1 MSEQPGVSQPSGPDA
16 VGAQPHAEGGV
27 GHAPPSPSESK
38 EGSGRRPGAGLLE
51 TLESLAMALILALI
65 MRGSVMEAYVIP
77 TGSMA
82 PTLLGRH
89 AALVCPNCGYRYSRG
104 ASGEGPGVN
113 LGGVYCPNDLYPA
126 TIPALTSRARA
137 LWILG
142 YFGISV
148 LVAAGVYGLG
158 RWVYRDEQF
167 AKVASVVSC
176 LVLFYLLLGTLQPL
190 RGGDRILVNK
200 LYYRLH
206 PPERWNVIV
215 FKSPED
221 ISRSFIK
228 RLVGLPGDRVE
239 IANGDVII
247 NGVVSRKPEYAQDA
261 VWRLV
266 YDDRFG
272 AAYPP
277 ALNSAGTRI
286 PAPTAWQGP
295 AGRYRDGPEGVVLYG
310 AGMPVPATEAGSQ
323 GPVEVRFVRRA
334 LGPSGE
340 EHVITDI
347 LDQSGYNQG
356 VGQNVVGDLRVEG
369 ECVLLGSE
377 GSFWVGIDQD
387 AHRYR
392 LRLEAT
398 GAGRARA
405 VLEVNGEPKG
415 SADLV
420 AGIGNPAPQP
430 WHRVELRKVDFLL
443 EATVD
448 GKVLGPVDLWPG
460 RVEELRSAHSGVLL
474 GAAGLEARA
483 RRLRI
488 ERDIYYTGSVRGS
501 DRPGRAEV
509 RLGPGEYFVLG
520 DNSPDS
526 RDSRDWRVPMEVTDL
541 VDRVLGLSDAKYEL
555 QRSRILAYGL
565 KVVPELLEASF
576 RDDAATRE
584 RAAELLGAVS
594 GHPVRERPGEDLATA
609 LPRWERWWEAEKRAP
624 AQVVPEENLLGK
636 PFLVFWPLARVGLIR

>member
-1 MSEQPGVSQPSGPDA
+1 
-16 VGAQPHAEGGV
+16 
-27 GHAPPSPSESK
+27 
-38 EGSGRRPGAGLLE
+38 
-51 TLESLAMALILALI
+51 
-65 MRGSVMEAYVIP
+65 
-77 TGSMA
+77 
-82 PTLLGRH
+82 
-89 AALVCPNCGYRYSRG
+89 
-104 ASGEGPGVN
+104 
-113 LGGVYCPNDLYPA
+113 
-126 TIPALTSRARA
+126 
-137 LWILG
+137 
-142 YFGISV
+142 V
-148 LVAAGVYGLG
+148 LVAAGVYGVG
-158 RWVYRDEQF
+158 RWLYRDEQF

-215 FKSPED
+215 FRSPED

-239 IANGDVII
+239 IANGDVIV

-266 YDDRFG
+266 YDQ
-272 AAYPP
+272 AYPP
-277 ALNSAGTRI
+277 RPGPTGSGAHLNREV
-286 PAPTAWQGP
+286 WQGP
-295 AGRYRDGPEGVVLYG
+295 AGRYRPRWVDGPEGVVLYG
-310 AGMPVPATEAGSQ
+310 AGLPIPATEAGPQ
-323 GPVEVRFVRRA
+323 PRRVGPVEVRFVRRA
-334 LGPSGE
+334 LGPNGE
-340 EHVITDI
+340 EHVLTDI
-347 LDQSGYNQG
+347 QDQSGYNQG
-356 VGQNVVGDLRVEG
+356 LGQNVVGDLRVQG
-369 ECVLLGSE
+369 ECALLGLA

-387 AHRYR
+387 DHRYR
-392 LRLEAT
+392 LRLEA
-398 GAGRARA
+398 AGSGRTRA
-405 VLEVNGEPKG
+405 VLEVDGEVKG
-415 SADLV
+415 SADL
-420 AGIGNPAPQP
+420 PASPGP

-460 RVEELRSAHSGVLL
+460 QVEELRSTHSGVLL

-488 ERDIYYTGSVRGS
+488 DRDIYYTGSVRGS

-541 VDRVLGLSDAKYEL
+541 VDRVLELGEAKYGR
-555 QRSRILAYGL
+555 QRSHILAYGL

-576 RDDAATRE
+576 RDDATTRE

-594 GHPVRERPGEDLATA
+594 GRPVRERPGEDLATA
-609 LPRWERWWEAEKRAP
+609 LARWERWWEAEKRAP
-624 AQVVPEENLLGK
+624 AQVVPEQNLLGK